1 MKKNLLYLLGVVCM
15 MTSCL
20 GGVETPNPLKGNEIT
35 FSASLGGAETKT
47 LYGEGDGKS
56 IKVNW
61 VHNDLITVYGA
72 ECTTVP
78 QAEYRVATVTVDA
91 EGNET
96 PVSGQNSASYLAK
109 TGAAGVQWGE
119 KSESD
124 FYAVYP
130 STAKQ
135 FEKTD
140 NGAKVQM
147 NINHIQKN
155 TFEYKE
161 ERGCWVGVPYDQNP
175 DNPTMADGI
184 MYAHTT
190 AKVDD
195 NVVNLNFKP
204 WSTVLKFKFEGFN
217 YEIPVGAAYNK
228 VSITKI
234 TLQAPSSVE
243 AIAGD
248 FDLEIN
254 RDGSASATPY
264 GKVASD
270 DKVDVRKIVIQ
281 PDYLPLSA
289 NEAVEFAVYTIP
301 SSDPDL
307 YFGTDDDHLWKVKIE
322 TGDGRSFTYKMR
334 PKQEQ
339 DTKPNLVAGKIH
351 TVTIPRLA
359 IDTPGDLSG
368 SEPNWI
374 EKIPRNVYLSELS
387 LPGAWY
393 CTDANYSGTTD
404 LNDLYEGGVR
414 AFHINCCLNS
424 SKQLVCA
431 GSNGSVTSERVADKL
446 ATLNGLVAQHDK
458 EYIAVVL
465 SIAEKADNGSVIPS
479 EVLPKIQEILKSGTL
494 SNLYGVGKDEKGNQE
509 KIDANTTVADV
520 CGKMIVLVNANTDV
534 LPSSYLT
541 GPALIAEASLALDAD
556 SSNNIA
562 AGSFMTMQSRPLY
575 WGYNSAG
582 LTYYYHHSQGT
593 SRDES
598 SWKEHP
604 TFANRETAIDD
615 IISQS
620 DDIYLNST
628 HNGWFMMGIGGYMIY
643 FDNWFGDLLGWVFNE
658 EWLGTTTDVASRLNN
673 YLLVRV
679 EKKLTKMDGFYPSPV
694 GIVLMND
701 PLNALSNNSKGK
713 ELVTAI
719 MNMNAAFPLAADPNR
734 DSSTGE
740 KILDIDAGFADVT
753 PWDDMYLN

>member
-1 MKKNLLYLLGVVCM
+1 MKRNLIYLIGVVCM

-20 GGVETPNPLKGNEIT
+20 GGIDTPNPLKGNEIT
-35 FSASLGGAETKT
+35 FSASLSGAETKT
-47 LYGEGDGKS
+47 LYGEGDGTS
-56 IKVNW
+56 VKVNW

-91 EGNET
+91 DGNET

-109 TGAAGVQWGE
+109 TGAAGVQWGD

-130 STAKQ
+130 STANE
-135 FEKTD
+135 FTKTD
-140 NGAKVQM
+140 NGAKVVS
-147 NINHIQKN
+147 NIRTIQKN
-155 TFEYKE
+155 SFDYKE
-161 ERGCWVGVPYDQNP
+161 ERGCWVGVPYDLDVN
-175 DNPTMADGI
+175 NPTMPDGI
-184 MYAHTT
+184 MYAYTT
-190 AKVDD
+190 ASSEAEA
-195 NVVNLNFKP
+195 VNLKFKP
-204 WSTVLKFKFEGFN
+204 WSTVLKFKFEGFD
-217 YEIPVGAAYNK
+217 YATSVGVDFNK

-234 TLQAPSSVE
+234 TLQAPPSVK
-243 AIAGD
+243 AIAGE
-248 FDLEIN
+248 FELHIN
-254 RDGSASATPY
+254 KSNKATAVPVE
-264 GKVASD
+264 GNNN
-270 DKVDVRKIVIQ
+270 REIVIQ

-289 NEAVEFAVYTIP
+289 KEPVEFAVYTIP
-301 SSDPDL
+301 QDGL
-307 YFGTDDDHLWKVKIE
+307 YFGTDPDRDLWKVRIE
-322 TGDGRSFTYKMR
+322 TGDGRAFTYKMR
-334 PKQEQ
+334 PTQSEN
-339 DTKPNLVAGKIH
+339 TNANLTAGMIH
-351 TVTIPRLA
+351 TVTIPGLA
-359 IDTPGDLSG
+359 IEKPGDLSG

-404 LNDLYEGGVR
+404 LSDLYNGGVR
-414 AFHINCCLNS
+414 AFHINCCLNGS
-424 SKQLVCA
+424 GQLVCA
-431 GSNGSVTSERVADKL
+431 GSNGSVTSEKVADKL
-446 ATLNGLVAQHDK
+446 ATLNALAAQHDK

-465 SIAEKADNGSVIPS
+465 SIAEKATNGSVIPS
-479 EVLPKIQEILKSGTL
+479 EVLPEIQEILKSGTL
-494 SNLYGVGKDEKGNQE
+494 SNLYGVGKDEKGNPE
-509 KIDANTTVADV
+509 TISANTTVADV

-556 SSNNIA
+556 SQNKIS
-562 AGSFMTMQSRPLY
+562 AGSFTTMQERPLY

-582 LTYYYHHSQGT
+582 LTYYYHHTQGT

-598 SWKEHP
+598 RWKEHP
-604 TFANRETAIDD
+604 TFADREKAIDD

-643 FDNWFGDLLGWVFNE
+643 FDNIFGDFLGFIFNE

-673 YLLVRV
+673 YLLIRV
-679 EKKLTKMDGFYPSPV
+679 EKKLAKMDGFYPSPV
-694 GIVLMND
+694 GIVLMNR
-701 PLNALSNNSKGK
+701 PLDDAYYGP
-713 ELVTAI
+713 ELIRAI

-734 DSSTGE
+734 DSGTGE
-740 KILDIDAGFADVT
+740 QILDIDAGFADVT
-753 PWDDMYLN
+753 PWEDMYLN